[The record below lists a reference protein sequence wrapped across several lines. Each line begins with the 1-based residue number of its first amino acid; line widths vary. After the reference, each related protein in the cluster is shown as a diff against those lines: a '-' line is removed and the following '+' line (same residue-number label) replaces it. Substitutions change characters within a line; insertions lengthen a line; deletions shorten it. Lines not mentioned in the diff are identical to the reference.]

1 MSLDCS
7 RNELRPYVPSV
18 HKLQLSIK
26 LPPGVLQNITN
37 LERSLSAHFFFSEIN
52 EIENGETLPE
62 GVDAD
67 DGEPKKKGD
76 RAQIGVF
83 THPSF
88 CPSLSL

>member
-1 MSLDCS
+1 MNPFSMYNQYITANIVQNTTWGTAKLNTCGKAYDCNS
-7 RNELRPYVPSV
+7 RV
-18 HKLQLSIK
+18 KI
-26 LPPGVLQNITN
+26 
-37 LERSLSAHFFFSEIN
+37 LEID

-83 THPSF
+83 THSSF